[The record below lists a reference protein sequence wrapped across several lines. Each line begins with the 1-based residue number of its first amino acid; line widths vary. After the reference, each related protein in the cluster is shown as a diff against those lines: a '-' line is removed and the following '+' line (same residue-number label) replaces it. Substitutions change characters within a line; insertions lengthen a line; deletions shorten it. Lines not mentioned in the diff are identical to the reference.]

1 MEFKDMKFKVGDGCA
16 RGLCHRACGRQDR
29 QLNTY
34 DWLADVPGNAENT
47 DLVEVQFKNTR
58 KGYYHNVNGLDLK
71 KGDIVAVEASPGHDI
86 GVVTLTGKL
95 VKLQIKKANLKSM
108 DDIKRIYR
116 IAKQVDMDKWREAKS
131 REHGTM
137 IQSRQIAKDLNLQMK
152 IGDVEYQ
159 GDGNK
164 AIFYYIADERVDFR
178 QLIKVLA
185 DTFHVRIEMKQ
196 IGARQEAGRI
206 GGTGPCGRE
215 LCCATW
221 MKNFVSV
228 STGAARYQD
237 ISLNPQKLAGMCA
250 KLKCCLN
257 YEVDNYIEASRR
269 LPSREMVL
277 QTIDGDYYMFKTD
290 ILAGLVTYST
300 DKRLASNLETI
311 TGARALEI
319 IEMNKRGEKP
329 DSLSGGEAPKDTNKQ
344 IDLLAG
350 ESLTRFDKTK
360 KKKKNKPR
368 QQKPQGEKA
377 ARQTENKPQQTE
389 KPARPAE
396 GKQQQAEKPKQRQQ
410 KPQQRNNPRK
420 NQNKNPEQGN
430 GENRNNENR
439 NNENTGNGENRR
451 KPENRQ
457 GRQNARPD
465 NKQGNKSDGRQENKP
480 ENRPDGRQSN
490 KPDGRQG
497 NTSENKNDNKDA

>member
-1 MEFKDMKFKVGDGCA
+1 MKFRMCHGCD
-16 RGLCHRACGRQDR
+16 RGLCCKAVGRQDR

-34 DWLADVPGNAENT
+34 DWLADVPGNAEST

-58 KGYYHNVNGLDLK
+58 KGYYHNVNNIDLK
-71 KGDIVAVEASPGHDI
+71 KGDVVAVEANPGHDI
-86 GVVTLTGKL
+86 GVVTLTGRL

-116 IAKQVDMDKWREAKS
+116 IAKPVDIDKWKEAKS

-137 IQSRQIAKDLNLQMK
+137 IQSRQIAKDLGLKMK

-228 STGAARYQD
+228 STNAARYQD

-257 YEVDNYIEASRR
+257 YEVDNYVEASKKI
-269 LPSREMVL
+269 PAKDVIL
-277 QTIDGDYYMFKTD
+277 QTADGDFYQFKTD
-290 ILAGLVTYST
+290 ILAGLITYSS
-300 DKRLASNLETI
+300 DKNMASNLETI
-311 TGARALEI
+311 KVERALEI
-319 IEMNKRGEKP
+319 IEMNKNGEKP
-329 DSLSGGEAPKDTNKQ
+329 ASLLEDGNIKPKAKSS
-344 IDLLAG
+344 DLLA
-350 ESLTRFDKTK
+350 EADLSRFDKN
-360 KKKKNKPR
+360 KKKKNNKNR
-368 QQKPQGEKA
+368 NNKNRSQQGNRSQKDN
-377 ARQTENKPQQTE
+377 RT
-389 KPARPAE
+389 
-396 GKQQQAEKPKQRQQ
+396 QQAEKPQAVKQQPQAEKPQVEKQPQQQGENRNYRGPRQQ
-410 KPQQRNNPRK
+410 GEKSQQRNNRPR
-420 NQNKNPEQGN
+420 
-430 GENRNNENR
+430 GE
-439 NNENTGNGENRR
+439 
-451 KPENRQ
+451 
-457 GRQNARPD
+457 RPQ
-465 NKQGNKSDGRQENKP
+465 KQGN
-480 ENRPDGRQSN
+480 RPQKQGEERNPQ
-490 KPDGRQG
+490 KQG
-497 NTSENKNDNKDA
+497 NRNPQEKEK

>member
-1 MEFKDMKFKVGDGCA
+1 MDFKNMKFTVGDGCS
-16 RGLCHRACGRQDR
+16 RGLCRRGCGRQDR

-34 DWLADVPGNAENT
+34 DWLADVPGNAEST

-159 GDGNK
+159 GDANK

-185 DTFHVRIEMKQ
+185 ETFHVRIEMKQ

-206 GGTGPCGRE
+206 SGTGPCGRE

-257 YEVDNYIEASRR
+257 YEVDNYIEASRK
-269 LPSREMVL
+269 LPSREVVL
-277 QTIDGDYYMFKTD
+277 QTIDGDYYLFKTD

-300 DKRLASNLETI
+300 DKRLAANLETI
-311 TGARALEI
+311 SGQRALEI

-329 DSLSGGEAPKDTNKQ
+329 ESLTEGDIPKGDSKQ
-344 IDLLAG
+344 TDLLAG
-350 ESLTRFDKTK
+350 ESLTRFDKAK
-360 KKKKNKPR
+360 KKKKGNKPR
-368 QQKPQGEKA
+368 G
-377 ARQTENKPQQTE
+377 
-389 KPARPAE
+389 
-396 GKQQQAEKPKQRQQ
+396 Q
-410 KPQQRNNPRK
+410 KPQQEKQAKGNEANNPAK
-420 NQNKNPEQGN
+420 QKGDSQKPKADNPKPKADSPKERNDGQKPRQPRQQQRGNNGNAPKDAQQGQK
-430 GENRNNENR
+430 
-439 NNENTGNGENRR
+439 GNAPRR
-451 KPENRQ
+451 RPGRDNQ
-457 GRQNARPD
+457 GRQQNRQQDGQKRSD
-465 NKQGNKSDGRQENKP
+465 NKE
-480 ENRPDGRQSN
+480 
-490 KPDGRQG
+490 
-497 NTSENKNDNKDA
+497 A